1 MKKKKILITGGAG
14 LIGSILIKNLGHK
27 YEFSSIDLRKVEG
40 IESTESSLDNL
51 SQIIP
56 AFKNIDTVIHLAA
69 DPAPDGSWDSVLK
82 NNLISTYNVFEASRI
97 NKVKRVIFA
106 SSNHSE
112 GGNYLDAPWKHIC
125 NGNFDLLKENDYDLI
140 TENHNIRPDGLY
152 GVSKAYGEALGSYY
166 NDYHN
171 LSSFHLRIG
180 WVIKG
185 DDPTFSPFALSLW
198 LSYKDVTQIME
209 LCIDAPES
217 YRYDIFN
224 ATSDNQWKIFSI
236 EKIKNKLGYKPKDRA
251 LSEYTPREYNKN
263 I

>member
-125 NGNFDLLKENDYDLI
+125 NGNFDLLKENDYDLVLLDLAMPEF
-140 TENHNIRPDGLY
+140 TGEDVLDTLKKDGILD
-152 GVSKAYGEALGSYY
+152 KQK
-166 NDYHN
+166 
-171 LSSFHLRIG
+171 
-180 WVIKG
+180 VI
-185 DDPTFSPFALSLW
+185 
-198 LSYKDVTQIME
+198 
-209 LCIDAPES
+209 
-217 YRYDIFN
+217 
-224 ATSDNQWKIFSI
+224 IFSASSLNDAEMEKLVSDKGATRFLRKPVDI
-236 EKIKNKLGYKPKDRA
+236 DELLNVLEKI
-251 LSEYTPREYNKN
+251 
-263 I
+263 

>member
-125 NGNFDLLKENDYDLI
+125 NGNFDLLKENDYEIDVDLFEI
-140 TENHNIRPDGLY
+140 FVKE
-152 GVSKAYGEALGSYY
+152 GV
-166 NDYHN
+166 
-171 LSSFHLRIG
+171 
-180 WVIKG
+180 
-185 DDPTFSPFALSLW
+185 
-198 LSYKDVTQIME
+198 YKKYAE
-209 LCIDAPES
+209 K
-217 YRYDIFN
+217 Y
-224 ATSDNQWKIFSI
+224 I
-236 EKIKNKLGYKPKDRA
+236 EKDQIDVVDESSVLKN
-251 LSEYTPREYNKN
+251 
-263 I
+263 